1 MSDFNFDRPDVR
13 LTIRAH
19 SDTGQRRTQNQDS
32 FLIADL
38 STPTANGGVMLAS
51 HDGVA
56 GGVRAGEFP
65 LGPKGALLMVSDGMG
80 GAAAGDLASRIAAQ
94 SIYYELT
101 TKWAADRADVPG
113 QFARHLRDAL
123 VQANARIHEA
133 AEADPSYRG
142 MGTTTTAVG
151 VLDGFLYL
159 AQVGDS
165 RAYLIRDRT
174 AVQLTRD
181 QSVVQKLVD
190 AGELT
195 PEEAERSVHRN
206 VILQALGTEPHV
218 EVDLTYQEVRRG
230 DVVLICSDGLS
241 GLVSA
246 AELADAVTT
255 EPDLASACSRLIDLA
270 NARGGP
276 DNITVV
282 MARLEGSGLG
292 EASEADTVGRKVYD
306 PPEI

>member
-1 MSDFNFDRPDVR
+1 LSNFDFDRPDIR
-13 LTIRAH
+13 LTVRAH
-19 SDTGQRRTQNQDS
+19 SDTGQKRTQNQDS

-38 STPTANGGVMLAS
+38 STPTADGGVMLAS

-56 GGVRAGEFP
+56 GGVRGGEFQ

-101 TKWAADRADVPG
+101 TKWGADRAEVPG
-113 QFARHLRDAL
+113 QFARRLRDAL
-123 VQANARIHEA
+123 QEANARIHEA
-133 AEADPSYRG
+133 AEADPAYRG

-165 RAYLIRDRT
+165 RAYLIRDHT
-174 AVQLTRD
+174 AIQLTRD

-206 VILQALGTEPHV
+206 VILQALGTDTHV
-218 EVDLTYQEVRRG
+218 DVDLTYQEARRG

-241 GLVSA
+241 GLVNA
-246 AELADAVTT
+246 AELADAVAMG
-255 EPDLASACSRLIDLA
+255 PDLAAACHRLIDLA

-282 MARLEGSGLG
+282 MARLEGSGLV
-292 EASEADTVGRKVYD
+292 EAAEGDAVGRKVYE
-306 PPEI
+306 PPEL